1 MSIYFVDHVTT
12 YRKYCKTGKGKIL
25 EGLLLK
31 FENILMME
39 EAFKDFKTYISQF
52 VHALN
57 ERYPKTKKFVVKYNG
72 NFYIH
77 PEGQRSF
84 ESDYVAVIGI
94 KNVKAICYT
103 SDLQNIFRN
112 YNDSLEQKGG
122 NDD

>member
-39 EAFKDFKTYISQF
+39 EAFKDFKTYLSQF
-52 VHALN
+52 IHKLN
-57 ERYPKTKKFVVKYNG
+57 EDYPKTKKFIVEYHSG
-72 NFYIH
+72 FYIR
-77 PEGQRSF
+77 PEGSRSF
-84 ESDYVAVIGI
+84 ETDYVAVIGI
-94 KNVKAICYT
+94 KNVKSICYT

-112 YNDSLEQKGG
+112 YNDSLDRKGG
-122 NDD
+122 NNE

>member
-39 EAFKDFKTYISQF
+39 EAFKDFKAYISQF
-52 VHALN
+52 VNKLN
-57 ERYPKTKKFVVKYNG
+57 EDYPKTKKFIVEYNG
-72 NFYIH
+72 NFYIR
-77 PEGQRSF
+77 PEGSRSF
-84 ESDYVAVIGI
+84 ETDYVAIIGI
-94 KNVKAICYT
+94 KNVKATCYT

-112 YNDSLEQKGG
+112 FNDSLDRKGG